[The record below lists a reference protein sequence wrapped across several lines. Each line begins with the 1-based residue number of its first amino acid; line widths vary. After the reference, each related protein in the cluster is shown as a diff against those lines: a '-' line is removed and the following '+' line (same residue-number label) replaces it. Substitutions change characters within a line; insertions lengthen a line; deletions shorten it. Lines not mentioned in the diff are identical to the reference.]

1 MKTKRY
7 IAITFEGKTYNIDA
21 DNLISLLEKLSGE
34 NITYEND
41 EQIFKYMKKYK
52 LYDEIFLENI
62 NNI

>member
-7 IAITFEGKTYNIDA
+7 IAITFEWKTYNIDA